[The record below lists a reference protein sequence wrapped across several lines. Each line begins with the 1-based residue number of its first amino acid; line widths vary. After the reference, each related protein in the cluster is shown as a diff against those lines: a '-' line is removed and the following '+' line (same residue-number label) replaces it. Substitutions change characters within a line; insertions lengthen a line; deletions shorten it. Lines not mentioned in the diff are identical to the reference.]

1 LNQTATLRISAPV
14 TPLKI
19 KKYGL
24 ALRLPA
30 YQTFLPEPYM
40 RETSGR
46 VIAIIDDNEDNR
58 FVFRTYFED
67 RHRVMEFAEGRE
79 ALVSMRTDIP
89 DIIFLDISLPGIDGL
104 EVLRQ
109 IRQDHQ
115 LRHLPVIAVT
125 AHAMIGDRER
135 FLNAGFD
142 GYVSKPIDFT
152 TVTQIIERPSQMYA
166 KGAR

>member
-1 LNQTATLRISAPV
+1 MSARV
-14 TPLKI
+14 IPLKI
-19 KKYGL
+19 QGYEL
-24 ALRLPA
+24 APHLQA
-30 YQTFLPEPYM
+30 YQTFLAETVYM
-40 RETSGR
+40 RETTSGR
-46 VIAIIDDNEDNR
+46 VIAIVDDNEDNR

-79 ALVSMRTDIP
+79 AIVSMRTDVP

-109 IRQDHQ
+109 IRQDRQ
-115 LRHLPVIAVT
+115 LRRLPVVAVT

-152 TVTQIIERPSQMYA
+152 QVSQLIERPFQMSA
-166 KGAR
+166 KGAH